1 MDGLRGLAIL
11 LVVLFHYWQLSF
23 WAIPI
28 GGDRTIEMVQYAGF
42 LGVELFFFI
51 SGFCLFYPYAKG
63 RVPTL
68 KHFYYRRA
76 IKIVPSY
83 LLALFVFAFVIT
95 DLYPSTWEHGKFADL
110 GMHLLFLHNFT
121 TATHGSF
128 NGVMWSLAVE
138 VQFYLLFPLIAWGFR
153 RRPFL
158 AAAAMVGISI
168 GYRAWN
174 RSIATEGGLG
184 LWADLLPA
192 FLDLFAFGMLA
203 AWVMVWIG
211 RRHETAEGL
220 RVPFTAIALLAATL
234 LGLYFHWVYSIRFE
248 TAPGIWQ
255 SENRSFIGALFMV
268 LAVASAFAIP
278 QWRAALGNRG
288 LVFLSTISYNLYL
301 WHQAIGVL
309 VRKRE
314 WWPADTPIPTDD
326 PTWRWSYTLVAVAL
340 SVLVATLITY
350 LFERPLL
357 RNGVRP
363 TLRRLRL
370 LPAER
375 SADEPPAAKPSAP
388 DPPAAGAG
396 GGEPQP
402 ANA

>member
-1 MDGLRGLAIL
+1 M
-11 LVVLFHYWQLSF
+11 
-23 WAIPI
+23 
-28 GGDRTIEMVQYAGF
+28 
-42 LGVELFFFI
+42 
-51 SGFCLFYPYAKG
+51 
-63 RVPTL
+63 
-68 KHFYYRRA
+68 
-76 IKIVPSY
+76 
-83 LLALFVFAFVIT
+83 
-95 DLYPSTWEHGKFADL
+95 
-110 GMHLLFLHNFT
+110 
-121 TATHGSF
+121 
-128 NGVMWSLAVE
+128 
-138 VQFYLLFPLIAWGFR
+138 
-153 RRPFL
+153 
-158 AAAAMVGISI
+158 
-168 GYRAWN
+168 
-174 RSIATEGGLG
+174 
-184 LWADLLPA
+184 
-192 FLDLFAFGMLA
+192 
-203 AWVMVWIG
+203 
-211 RRHETAEGL
+211 
-220 RVPFTAIALLAATL
+220 PFTAIALLAATL

-375 SADEPPAAKPSAP
+375 SAMSRPRRSLRRPIRPRRARAAASRSRRTPEPAGSARRRGAARGGAARPELGDDAHGPGARAGEVRDRARRHPHRAPGLGHEFGVGLARDEVACERRANVARFGG
-388 DPPAAGAG
+388 DLELRG
-396 GGEPQP
+396 GGEVEHGRHLPMIARGAALARLLRRSVP
-402 ANA
+402 AVPDAPPRHASRP